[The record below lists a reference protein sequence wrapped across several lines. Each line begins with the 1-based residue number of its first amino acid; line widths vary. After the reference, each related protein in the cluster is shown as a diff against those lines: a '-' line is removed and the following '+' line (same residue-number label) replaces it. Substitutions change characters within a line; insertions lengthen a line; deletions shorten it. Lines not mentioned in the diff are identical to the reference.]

1 MLRANIVIQAWIY
14 DKWWSTDFQN
24 NKRQRDKV
32 LEGSAAMLPQE
43 KSHFLGFKVILK
55 NLTNF
60 RKTVETGVD
69 QRLPFIYLP

>member
-32 LEGSAAMLPQE
+32 LEGSAAMLPQVM
-43 KSHFLGFKVILK
+43 FWILT
-55 NLTNF
+55 L
-60 RKTVETGVD
+60 
-69 QRLPFIYLP
+69 